1 MNTADRSIALM
12 DTALRRRFEF
22 IEMMP
27 DYKVLSIGELS
38 KEDSESD
45 KEHEKDLK
53 VDTINIRLLLKK
65 INDRISYLYDRD
77 HQIGHA
83 YFMSLKDEE
92 VQDKKAELDST
103 FRNKIIPLLQ
113 EYFYDDWDKIQMVL
127 GDHEQQ
133 KANDLD
139 KFIVSTKTEEVKLFG
154 FNHDD
159 IENEKV
165 SYRINEKFTPAAYL
179 KITGALPPKSTNV
192 STPTTEDLVNGKE

>member
-83 YFMSLKDEE
+83 YFIGVKNKSD
-92 VQDKKAELDST
+92 LDST

-113 EYFYDDWDKIQMVL
+113 EYFYDDWDKIQIVL
-127 GDHEQQ
+127 GDHDEQFNRLY
-133 KANDLD
+133 KD
-139 KFIVSTKTEEVKLFG
+139 KLCTKGDRFIISDNLKETDILG
-154 FNHDD
+154 FDHE
-159 IENEKV
+159 ENEKV
-165 SYRINEKFTPAAYL
+165 SYRVNEKFTRDAYL
-179 KITGALPPKSTNV
+179 KITDALQPKSTEA
-192 STPTTEDLVNGKE
+192 PTTAPVATS